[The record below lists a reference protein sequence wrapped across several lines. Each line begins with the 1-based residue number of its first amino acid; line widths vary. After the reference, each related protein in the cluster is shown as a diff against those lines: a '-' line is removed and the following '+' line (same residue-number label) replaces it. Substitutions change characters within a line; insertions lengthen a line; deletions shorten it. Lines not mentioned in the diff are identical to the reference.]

1 MSKIR
6 SLGLVAVPAT
16 LMGFVASVQAAV
28 PEGITTAIETMQA
41 DGVTIATAVLV
52 AVIAVLA
59 FKFLRKAF

>member
-6 SLGLVAVPAT
+6 SLGLMAVPAS
-16 LMGFVASVQAAV
+16 LMGGVASVHAAV

-41 DGVTIATAVLV
+41 DATTIATAVLV
-52 AVIAVLA
+52 AIIAVLA